1 MPNDITRLLSIADND
16 NINNYNNDD
25 NNKCLETSY
34 ARVAVHCSIPVD
46 PASVCT
52 SNVREKTLKVHE
64 RRRVPSRGVVGLG
77 KI

>member
-1 MPNDITRLLSIADND
+1 M
-16 NINNYNNDD
+16 
-25 NNKCLETSY
+25 ETSY